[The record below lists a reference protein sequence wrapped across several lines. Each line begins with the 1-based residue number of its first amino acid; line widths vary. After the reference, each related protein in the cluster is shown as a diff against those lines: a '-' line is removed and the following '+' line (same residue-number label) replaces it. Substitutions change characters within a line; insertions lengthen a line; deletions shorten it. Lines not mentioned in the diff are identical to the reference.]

1 MWQSIASADTRRECW
16 STIEEIEQGLAGYL
30 ASGDGT
36 LDDVTGGYAGAALFY
51 AYLHAASGNAG
62 AADRAFEALER
73 STSALA
79 ERQMLPALYSGF
91 LGVGWVVTHL
101 TRDLF
106 EGDADLAGE
115 IDDALRQLLTN
126 VEDRLTF
133 ELIYGLAGYGTYL
146 VERLPDPGAAA
157 MLDRVLDLLEES
169 RDASG
174 VWHTD
179 PGWMSPWQREQM
191 PRGCYNLGV
200 AHGIPGVIGF
210 LAAANREGV
219 GDPRLARFAEDAVQ
233 WTLARKWD
241 RPSSL
246 FPAFIPVGGEPYPT
260 RTAWCYGDL
269 GVAAMLLSAAQ
280 SFGRDDWSREAL
292 AIARVA
298 ARRSREDT
306 QVKDAG
312 LCHGS
317 TGIAHLFNRMAQAS
331 GDDEL
336 CDAAERWYRVALD
349 MRRPGEG
356 LAGLLSWVDV
366 MENGKFV
373 GGEWKTEPG
382 FLSGVAGTGLALL
395 AAVTDYEPLW
405 DRVLLVAIPPN
416 GGESESKG
424 AAA

>member
-1 MWQSIASADTRRECW
+1 MWQSIASADTSRECW
-16 STIEEIEQGLAGYL
+16 RTIEEIEHGLDRYL
-30 ASGDGT
+30 ASGDAA

-51 AYLHAASGNAG
+51 AYLHAASANTG
-62 AADRAFEALER
+62 AADRALEALER

-79 ERQMLPALYSGF
+79 ERQLLPALYSGF

-106 EGDADLAGE
+106 EGDPNLAEE

-126 VEDRLTF
+126 VEDKLTY
-133 ELIYGLAGYGTYL
+133 ELVYGLVGYGTYL

-157 MLDRVLDLLEES
+157 LLGRVLDLLEES
-169 RDASG
+169 RDPSG
-174 VWHTD
+174 VWHSD

-210 LAAANREGV
+210 LAAANREGI
-219 GDPRLARFAEDAVQ
+219 GDPRLARFADDAVR
-233 WTLARKWD
+233 WTLARKSNGG
-241 RPSSL
+241 SSI
-246 FPAFIPVGGEPYPT
+246 FPAFIPVGGDPYPT

-292 AIARVA
+292 AIARIA

-306 QVKDAG
+306 LVKDAG

-336 CDAAERWYRVALD
+336 RDAAERWYRVALD

-382 FLSGVAGTGLALL
+382 FLSGVAGVGLALL
-395 AAVTDYEPLW
+395 AAVTDFEPLW
-405 DRVLLVAIPPN
+405 DRVLLVGIPPIF
-416 GGESESKG
+416 SESKG

>member
-1 MWQSIASADTRRECW
+1 MWESIASADTRRECW

-30 ASGDGT
+30 GSGDAA

-51 AYLHAASGNAG
+51 AYLHAASANDG
-62 AADRAFEALER
+62 AADRALEAIDR

-79 ERQMLPALYSGF
+79 ERQLLPALYSGF

-106 EGDADLAGE
+106 DGDAGLAGE

-157 MLDRVLDLLEES
+157 LLDRVLDLLEES

-191 PRGCYNLGV
+191 PHGCYNLGV

-210 LAAANREGV
+210 LAAAKREGV
-219 GDPRLARFAEDAVQ
+219 DDPRLERFADDAVQ

-241 RPSSL
+241 SPSSL

-269 GVAAMLLSAAQ
+269 GVAAVLLSAAQ
-280 SFGRDDWSREAL
+280 SFGRDDWKREAL
-292 AIARVA
+292 AIARIA
-298 ARRSREDT
+298 ARRSPEEAMVR
-306 QVKDAG
+306 DAG

-317 TGIAHLFNRMAQAS
+317 TGIAHLVNRMAQAS
-331 GDDEL
+331 GDQEL
-336 CDAAERWYRVALD
+336 RDAAERWYRVALD
-349 MRRPGEG
+349 MRRPGQG
-356 LAGLLSWVDV
+356 IAGLLSWVDV
-366 MENGKFV
+366 TENGKTV
-373 GGEWKTEPG
+373 GWQWKSEPG
-382 FLSGVAGTGLALL
+382 FLSGVAGIGLGLL
-395 AAVTDYEPLW
+395 AAVTDSEPAW
-405 DRVLLVAIPPN
+405 DRVLLVAIPPRN
-416 GGESESKG
+416 G

>member
-1 MWQSIASADTRRECW
+1 MWESIVSAETSRECW
-16 STIEEIEQGLAGYL
+16 STIHEIEHGLTRYL
-30 ASGDGT
+30 ERGDAD

-51 AYLHAASGNAG
+51 AYLHAAASNAG
-62 AADRAFEALER
+62 AADRALEALER

-79 ERQMLPALYSGF
+79 ERQLLPALYSGF

-106 EGDADLAGE
+106 EGDESLSEE
-115 IDDALRQLLTN
+115 IDDALRQLLSN
-126 VEDRLTF
+126 VEERLTF

-146 VERLPDPGAAA
+146 VERLPNPRAAA
-157 MLDRVLDLLEES
+157 LLDRVLDLLDES
-169 RDASG
+169 RDAAG
-174 VWHTD
+174 VWHSD
-179 PGWMSPWQREQM
+179 PGWMVPWQREQM

-210 LAAANREGV
+210 LAAANREGH
-219 GDPRLARFAEDAVQ
+219 GDPRLARFADAAVR
-233 WTLARKWD
+233 WTLAQKWD
-241 RPSSL
+241 DASSL

-260 RTAWCYGDL
+260 RTAWCYGDI
-269 GVAAMLLSAAQ
+269 GVAAVLLSAAQ
-280 SFGRDDWSREAL
+280 SFGCDDWKREAL
-292 AIARVA
+292 SIAKTA
-298 ARRSREDT
+298 ARRSREET
-306 QVKDAG
+306 KVRDAG

-336 CDAAERWYRVALD
+336 RDAAERWYRIALD

-366 MENGKFV
+366 VENGKFV

-395 AAVTDYEPLW
+395 AAVTGFEPSW
-405 DRVLLVAIPPN
+405 DRVLLVAIPPRN
-416 GGESESKG
+416 G

>member
-1 MWQSIASADTRRECW
+1 MWQSIASADITRECW
-16 STIEEIEQGLAGYL
+16 RTIEEIEQGLTGYL
-30 ASGDGT
+30 ESGDAA

-51 AYLHAASGNAG
+51 AYLHAASANDA
-62 AADRAFEALER
+62 AADRALAAIER

-79 ERQMLPALYSGF
+79 QKQLLPALYSGF
-91 LGVGWVVTHL
+91 LGVGWVVSHL

-106 EGDADLAGE
+106 EGDAELAGE

-126 VEDRLTF
+126 VEDRITF

-157 MLDRVLDLLEES
+157 LLGRVLDLLEAS

-174 VWHTD
+174 VWHSD

-210 LAAANREGV
+210 LAAAKREGV
-219 GDPRLARFAEDAVQ
+219 DDPRLAQFVSDAVP

-241 RPSSL
+241 QPSSL

-269 GVAAMLLSAAQ
+269 GVAAVLLSAAE
-280 SFGRDDWSREAL
+280 SFGCDDWKREAL
-292 AIARVA
+292 SIARTA
-298 ARRSREDT
+298 ARRSIEETMVR
-306 QVKDAG
+306 DAG

-317 TGIAHLFNRMAQAS
+317 MGIAHLFNRMAQAS

-336 CDAAERWYRVALD
+336 RDAAERWVRVALD

-356 LAGLLSWVDV
+356 LAGLMSWVDV
-366 MENGKFV
+366 TENGKVV
-373 GGEWKTEPG
+373 GWEWKTEPG
-382 FLSGVAGTGLALL
+382 FLSGAAGVGLALL
-395 AAVTDYEPLW
+395 AAVTDFEPRW
-405 DRVLLVAIPPN
+405 DRVLLVSIPPRN
-416 GGESESKG
+416 G

>member
-1 MWQSIASADTRRECW
+1 MWQSIVSADTSRECW
-16 STIEEIEQGLAGYL
+16 STIQEIEYGLDRYL
-30 ASGDGT
+30 ISGDAA
-36 LDDVTGGYAGAALFY
+36 LDDLTGGYGGAALFY
-51 AYLHAASGNAG
+51 AYLHAASDNAG
-62 AADRAFEALER
+62 AADRALEALER
-73 STSALA
+73 STSAIA
-79 ERQMLPALYSGF
+79 ERHMLPALYSGF

-106 EGDADLAGE
+106 EGDPSLAGE
-115 IDDALRQLLTN
+115 IDDAVGQLLSN
-126 VEDRLTF
+126 VEDRLTY

-157 MLDRVLDLLEES
+157 LLGRVLDLLDES

-174 VWHTD
+174 VWLSD
-179 PGWMSPWQREQM
+179 PGWMPPWQREQM

-210 LAAANREGV
+210 LAAAHREGFA
-219 GDPRLARFAEDAVQ
+219 DPRLARFADDAVR

-241 RPSSL
+241 RSSSSL
-246 FPAFIPVGGEPYPT
+246 FPAFLPVDAEPYPT

-269 GVAAMLLSAAQ
+269 GVAAILLSAAQ
-280 SFGRDDWSREAL
+280 SFGHDEWRREAL
-292 AIARVA
+292 SIARTA
-298 ARRSREDT
+298 ARRSVEDT

-336 CDAAERWYRVALD
+336 RDAADRWYRVVLD
-349 MRRPGEG
+349 MRRPGVG
-356 LAGLLSWVDV
+356 LAGLQSWVDIV
-366 MENGKFV
+366 ENGKLV
-373 GGEWKTEPG
+373 GWEWKTEPG
-382 FLSGVAGTGLALL
+382 FLSGVAGIGLGLL
-395 AAVTDYEPLW
+395 AAVTDFEPRW
-405 DRVLLVAIPPN
+405 DRVLLIDIPPDA
-416 GGESESKG
+416 SESKG

>member
-1 MWQSIASADTRRECW
+1 MWQSIASAETSRECW
-16 STIEEIEQGLAGYL
+16 STIEQIEEGLTGYL
-30 ASGDGT
+30 ESGDAE

-51 AYLHAASGNAG
+51 AYLHAAAANDG
-62 AADRAFEALER
+62 AADRALESLDR
-73 STSALA
+73 STNALA

-91 LGVGWVVTHL
+91 LSVGWVVTHL

-106 EGDADLAGE
+106 EGDSALAE
-115 IDDALRQLLTN
+115 EVDDALRHLLSN

-157 MLDRVLDLLEES
+157 LLGRILDLLEAS

-174 VWHTD
+174 VWHSD

-191 PRGCYNLGV
+191 PQGCYNLGV

-210 LAAANREGV
+210 LAAAHREGL
-219 GDPRLARFAEDAVQ
+219 GDPRLTSFADDAVQ
-233 WTLARKWD
+233 WTLARKWEE
-241 RPSSL
+241 PSSL

-280 SFGRDDWSREAL
+280 SFGRDDWKREAL
-292 AIARVA
+292 DIARTA

-306 QVKDAG
+306 KVRDAG

-317 TGIAHLFNRMAQAS
+317 TGIAHLFNRIAQAS

-336 CDAAERWYRVALD
+336 RDAADRWYRIALD

-366 MENGKFV
+366 IENGKFI

-382 FLSGVAGTGLALL
+382 FLSGAAGIGLAFL
-395 AAVTDYEPLW
+395 AAVTELEPRW
-405 DRVLLVAIPPN
+405 DRVLLCAIPPGN
-416 GGESESKG
+416 G

>member
-1 MWQSIASADTRRECW
+1 MWESIAGADTRRECW

-30 ASGDGT
+30 GSGDAA

-51 AYLHAASGNAG
+51 AYLHAASANDG
-62 AADRAFEALER
+62 AADRALEAIDR

-79 ERQMLPALYSGF
+79 ERQLLPALYSGF

-106 EGDADLAGE
+106 DGDAGLAGE

-157 MLDRVLDLLEES
+157 LLDRVLDLLEES

-191 PRGCYNLGV
+191 PHGCYNLGV

-210 LAAANREGV
+210 LAAAKREGV
-219 GDPRLARFAEDAVQ
+219 DDPRLERFADDAVQ

-241 RPSSL
+241 SPSSL

-269 GVAAMLLSAAQ
+269 GVAAVLLSAAQ
-280 SFGRDDWSREAL
+280 SFGRDDWKREAL
-292 AIARVA
+292 AIARIA
-298 ARRSREDT
+298 ARRSPEEAMVR
-306 QVKDAG
+306 DAG

-317 TGIAHLFNRMAQAS
+317 TGIAHLVNRMAQAS
-331 GDDEL
+331 GDQEL
-336 CDAAERWYRVALD
+336 RDAAERWYRVALD
-349 MRRPGEG
+349 MRRPGQG
-356 LAGLLSWVDV
+356 IAGLLSWVDV
-366 MENGKFV
+366 TENGKTV
-373 GGEWKTEPG
+373 GWQWKSEPG
-382 FLSGVAGTGLALL
+382 FLSGVAGIGLGLL
-395 AAVTDYEPLW
+395 AAVTDFEPAW
-405 DRVLLVAIPPN
+405 DRVLLVAIPPRN
-416 GGESESKG
+416 G

>member
-1 MWQSIASADTRRECW
+1 MWESIAGADTSRECW
-16 STIEEIEQGLAGYL
+16 RTILEIEQGLDRYL
-30 ASGDGT
+30 GSGDAELG
-36 LDDVTGGYAGAALFY
+36 DVTGGYAGAALFY
-51 AYLHAASGNAG
+51 AYLHAASANAD
-62 AADRAFEALER
+62 AADRALAAIDR

-79 ERQMLPALYSGF
+79 EKQLLPALYSGF

-106 EGDADLAGE
+106 DGDAELAVE

-157 MLDRVLDLLEES
+157 LLGRVLDLLEES
-169 RDASG
+169 RDAAG
-174 VWHTD
+174 VWHSD

-210 LAAANREGV
+210 LAAAHREGV
-219 GDPRLARFAEDAVQ
+219 RDPRLERFADDAVR
-233 WTLARKWD
+233 WTLARKCD
-241 RPSSL
+241 EPSSL

-269 GVAAMLLSAAQ
+269 GVAAVLLSAAQ
-280 SFGRDDWSREAL
+280 SFGRDDWKREAL
-292 AIARVA
+292 AIARTA
-298 ARRSREDT
+298 ARRSLEETMVR
-306 QVKDAG
+306 DAG

-336 CDAAERWYRVALD
+336 RDAAERWVRVALD

-356 LAGLLSWVDV
+356 LAGLLSWVDIT
-366 MENGKFV
+366 ENGKTV
-373 GGEWKTEPG
+373 GWQWKSEPG
-382 FLSGVAGTGLALL
+382 FLSGVAGIGLALL
-395 AAVTDYEPLW
+395 AAVTDFEPAW
-405 DRVLLVAIPPN
+405 DRVLLVAIPPRN
-416 GGESESKG
+416 G

>member
-1 MWQSIASADTRRECW
+1 MWESIASADTRRECW
-16 STIEEIEQGLAGYL
+16 NTIEEIEKGLDRYL
-30 ASGDGT
+30 GSGDAA

-51 AYLHAASGNAG
+51 AYLYAASANAA
-62 AADRAFEALER
+62 AADRALAAIER

-79 ERQMLPALYSGF
+79 EKQLLPALYSGF
-91 LGVGWVVTHL
+91 LGVGWVVSHL

-106 EGDADLAGE
+106 EGDAGLTGE
-115 IDDALRQLLTN
+115 IDDALRRLLTN

-157 MLDRVLDLLEES
+157 LLGRVLDLLEAS

-174 VWHTD
+174 VWPTD

-210 LAAANREGV
+210 LAAAQREGLD
-219 GDPRLARFAEDAVQ
+219 DPRLARFAEDAVP
-233 WTLARKWD
+233 WTLAQKWD
-241 RPSSL
+241 QPSSPL
-246 FPAFIPVGGEPYPT
+246 PAFIPIGGEPYPT

-269 GVAAMLLSAAQ
+269 GVAAVLLSAAQ
-280 SFGRDDWSREAL
+280 SFGRDDWKREAL

-298 ARRSREDT
+298 ARRSPEEAM
-306 QVKDAG
+306 VKDAG

-317 TGIAHLFNRMAQAS
+317 TGLAHLFNRMAQAS

-336 CDAAERWYRVALD
+336 RDAAERWIRIALD
-349 MRRPGEG
+349 MRRPGQG
-356 LAGLLSWVDV
+356 LAGLLSWVDIT
-366 MENGKFV
+366 ENGKTV
-373 GGEWKTEPG
+373 AWEWKTEPG
-382 FLSGVAGTGLALL
+382 FLSGVAGIGLGLL
-395 AAVTDYEPLW
+395 AAVTDFEPAW
-405 DRVLLVAIPPN
+405 DRVLLVAIPPRN
-416 GGESESKG
+416 GAS
-424 AAA
+424 A